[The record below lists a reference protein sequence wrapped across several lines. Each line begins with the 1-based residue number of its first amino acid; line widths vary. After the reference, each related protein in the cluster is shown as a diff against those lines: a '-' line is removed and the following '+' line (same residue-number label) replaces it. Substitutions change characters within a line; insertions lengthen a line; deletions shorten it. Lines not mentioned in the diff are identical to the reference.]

1 MIINSLKSPNY
12 SKKLRKKGSIKFVI
26 IHYTGMQ
33 SIGESI
39 KRLCNSKSKVSSHY
53 IIDRGGKIYQLVE
66 DLKIAWHA
74 GKSKWGKFNNLN
86 EFSIGI
92 ELQNK
97 GHNLGYQN
105 FSKKQIRSLINLGK
119 KLKIN
124 YKIKSKNFLGHSDI
138 APLRKVD
145 PGPKFPWQKLSKNG
159 LGTWYKKKNIK
170 ISSRGKNSLKNLFFK
185 NLKFLGYRY
194 FSKKLRRPSDN
205 RIIIAFQSKY
215 LPKNISGFIDEKTY
229 IISQL
234 LAR

>member
-1 MIINSLKSPNY
+1 MIINSIKSPNY

-33 SIGESI
+33 STGESI

-53 IIDRGGKIYQLVE
+53 IIDRAGKIYQLVE

-74 GKSKWGKFNNLN
+74 GKSKWDKFNNLN

-97 GHNLGYQN
+97 GHKLGYQN
-105 FSKKQIRSLINLGK
+105 FSKKQIMSLINLGK
-119 KLKIN
+119 KLKKK
-124 YKIKSKNFLGHSDI
+124 YRIKSKNFLGHSDI

-159 LGTWYKKKNIK
+159 LGIWYKKKTSKSLQEEK
-170 ISSRGKNSLKNLFFK
+170 IF
-185 NLKFLGYRY
+185 
-194 FSKKLRRPSDN
+194 
-205 RIIIAFQSKY
+205 
-215 LPKNISGFIDEKTY
+215 
-229 IISQL
+229 
-234 LAR
+234 